1 MTEITTISSV
11 WDDFKEL
18 TVEEMLAD
26 FDFLPEALNDLLEGE
41 EAFKLFF
48 RTVTAKSNVY
58 GYREASPDYLNKD
71 MGSVSEFGEI
81 PVADPE
87 SGKEMRYS
95 QIKKFALGLRVA
107 WEQKQDN
114 DVDAVA
120 KELRARANTIR
131 RQNAREALAALNAAP
146 IQELPVLTAW
156 NDGGNAADSL
166 LDAQELILGAEDD
179 KGRPFEYVPKRLWI
193 NPVGAST
200 MLRNK
205 PIQDFYIGSLAS
217 ENPLFKGLAGT
228 PLIFENIEVIKDY
241 TVPKDTAYLGSEVDA
256 GFMAE
261 REPAWASA
269 FLPEDGTDERG
280 GARQSFRSNFTHRR
294 GWGVDHPKSI
304 VKLTGLIA

>member
-1 MTEITTISSV
+1 MTEITTISSY

-26 FDFLPEALNDLLEGE
+26 FDFLPGALNELIEGE
-41 EAFKLFF
+41 EAFKTFF

-58 GYREASPDYLNKD
+58 GYREASPDYLD
-71 MGSVSEFGEI
+71 RELGEVAELGEI
-81 PVADPE
+81 PVADPD
-87 SGKEMRYS
+87 SGKEMNFA
-95 QIKKFALGLRVA
+95 QIKKFALGLRVS

-131 RQNAREALAALNAAP
+131 RQNARSALEALNAAP
-146 IQELPVLTAW
+146 VQELAVTTAW
-156 NDGGNAADSL
+156 NSGGDVADSL
-166 LDAQELILGAEDD
+166 LDAQELILGASDD
-179 KGRPFEYVPKRLWI
+179 KGRPFEYVPEKLWI
-193 NPVGAST
+193 NPVTASA

-205 PIQDFYIGSLAS
+205 SIQDFYIGSLAG

-228 PLIFENIEVIKDY
+228 PLIFENIQVIKDY
-241 TVPKDTAYLGSEVDA
+241 TVPKETAFLGSSVDA

-280 GARQSFRSNFTHRR
+280 GARQSFRSNYTHRR
-294 GWGVDHPKSI
+294 GFGVDHPKSV
-304 VKLTGLIA
+304 VKLTGLMA